1 MPQDANV
8 ISKPVAKFSKAFESE
23 ELYEEAMENSL
34 EAWKVGSDAEFF
46 RAPRILGSD
55 PAERIIEF
63 ELLDGWTEMLDL
75 IRSWTLGGWSRA
87 ELLDLFQRTGYAA
100 AEYHAAT
107 GKIHGDF
114 YPANVLCR
122 EGDRRV
128 FFIDFSRPDPLLHSD
143 SGAYN
148 RGSIY
153 TDLALFA
160 IFVLVKY
167 TPMQMP
173 LAWRPVNR
181 DLIKEFLRGY
191 FERAPGSYD
200 PEGFGSEFSRLLR
213 EGGVLPRT
221 FMSRFFGWTRIFRVD
236 DLQP

>member
-8 ISKPVAKFSKAFESE
+8 NSRPVAKFSKIFESE

-34 EAWKVGSDAEFF
+34 EAWKAGRDAQFF
-46 RAPRILGSD
+46 RAPCIVDSD
-55 PAERIIEF
+55 PDGRIIEF
-63 ELLDGWTEMLDL
+63 ELLDGWTEVLDL
-75 IRSWTLGGWSRA
+75 VRSWRLGGWSRA
-87 ELLDLFQRTGYAA
+87 ELLDLFHRTGYAA

-107 GKIHGDF
+107 GKIHGDL

-122 EGDRRV
+122 KGDRRV
-128 FFIDFSRPDPLLHSD
+128 FFIDFSRPDPLLHPD
-143 SGAYN
+143 GGPYN
-148 RGSIY
+148 YGSIY

-167 TPMQMP
+167 TPLQMP

-181 DLIKEFLRGY
+181 DLVREFLRGY
-191 FERAPGSYD
+191 FEHAPGSYD
-200 PEGFGSEFSRLLR
+200 SEEFGSEFSRLLR
-213 EGGVLPRT
+213 EGGVLPHT

>member
-8 ISKPVAKFSKAFESE
+8 GSRSVATFAKCFGSK
-23 ELYEEAMENSL
+23 ELYEEAVENSL
-34 EAWKVGSDAEFF
+34 EAWRVGRDAQFF
-46 RAPRILGSD
+46 RAPCIVDSD
-55 PAERIIEF
+55 PNRWLIEF
-63 ELLDGWTEMLDL
+63 ELLDGWTEVLSL
-75 IRSWTLGGWSRA
+75 IRSWTLRGWPRA
-87 ELLDLFQRTGYAA
+87 ELVDLFHRIGYAV
-100 AEYHAAT
+100 AEYHDAT
-107 GKIHGDF
+107 GKIHGDL

-122 EGDRRV
+122 KDDHRV
-128 FFIDFSRPDPLLHSD
+128 YLIDFSRPNPRLHSD
-143 SGAYN
+143 GGAYN
-148 RGSIY
+148 YGSIY

-167 TPMQMP
+167 TPPQMP

-181 DLIKEFLRGY
+181 DLTREFLRGY

-200 PEGFGSEFSRLLR
+200 PQDFDSEFSRLLR